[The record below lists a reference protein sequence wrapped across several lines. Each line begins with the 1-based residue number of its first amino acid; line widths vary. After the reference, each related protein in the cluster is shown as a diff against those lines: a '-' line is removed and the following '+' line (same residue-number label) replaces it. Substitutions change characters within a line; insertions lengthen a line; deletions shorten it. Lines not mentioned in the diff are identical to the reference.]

1 MQRDLRRPLPYPL
14 VRPLPRHSHVPRG
27 CSKGRSAK
35 VFVLNATRVPPA
47 AWGSPRAFVV
57 NSSTLGFLVWLAGLG
72 RLVLQVFALGYHA
85 IMRRSMPVPT
95 TLRSQGCA
103 LATPAA
109 DADGFCRL
117 LPDSTS
123 DSSSSFA
130 LVRAKQAA
138 PRRRSFSIASAT
150 PPTGCALRQVRAV
163 QRASRCGSH
172 IFLPRLV
179 MQNETQP
186 STKPAATFRY
196 RGISASVFENQSE
209 KGDPYYKVAIVRT
222 YKDGKNGFKSTPT
235 FSRDELPLVIKVAQ
249 QAFDFILVTE
259 RDNRVERDEK

>member
-72 RLVLQVFALGYHA
+72 RLVLQVFALSYHA

-138 PRRRSFSIASAT
+138 PPETFVLHCIRHTTDRMRAQTGQGCPTRVPVWISYFLT
-150 PPTGCALRQVRAV
+150 P
-163 QRASRCGSH
+163 SRYAKRNSTFNQARGNVP
-172 IFLPRLV
+172 LPRHLS
-179 MQNETQP
+179 QC
-186 STKPAATFRY
+186 F
-196 RGISASVFENQSE
+196 
-209 KGDPYYKVAIVRT
+209 
-222 YKDGKNGFKSTPT
+222 
-235 FSRDELPLVIKVAQ
+235 
-249 QAFDFILVTE
+249 
-259 RDNRVERDEK
+259 